1 MTSGIN
7 KLSNLQ
13 QRVLIGLPGAAV
25 IIWGISVSNW
35 VYFGMFFLIC
45 LFALLEFFKLLKNNG
60 YHPQPIIGT
69 FIGLLLFVLT
79 FFIEKKLIHS
89 DFYFLLFP
97 LMAFVFFIVLY
108 KIQETNRPFINI
120 GLTLLGVIYVALP
133 LALINFCVLK
143 DGEYHYQITLGIL
156 LLLWASDTGAYFSG
170 KAFGKRKLFERVS
183 PKKTWEGSIGGALLS
198 LVIAAVLS
206 FFFTDLLLWQ
216 WLVLSII
223 IVVAGTY
230 GDLIE
235 SLFKRSFELKDSGK
249 SLPGHGGFLDRF
261 DGLFIAAPFIT
272 VFLRIF
278 F

>member
-13 QRVLIGLPGAAV
+13 QRILIGLPGAAV

-69 FIGLLLFVLT
+69 SIGLVLFVLT
-79 FFIEKKLIHS
+79 FFIEKKLIHP
-89 DFYFLLFP
+89 DFYFLIFP

-133 LALINFCVLK
+133 LALINFCVLR

-198 LVIAAVLS
+198 LAIATGLS

-216 WLVLSII
+216 WIVLSLI

-235 SLFKRSFELKDSGK
+235 SLFKRSIEIKDSGK

-272 VFLRIF
+272 AFLRIF

>member
-7 KLSNLQ
+7 KLTNLQ
-13 QRVLIGLPGAAV
+13 QRVLIGLPGAAI

-45 LFALLEFFKLLKNNG
+45 LFALLEFFKLLKTNG

-79 FFIEKKLIHS
+79 FLIEKKLLDS
-89 DFYFLLFP
+89 NFYFMLFP

-133 LALINFCVLK
+133 LALINFCVIK

-170 KAFGKRKLFERVS
+170 KLFGKRKLFERIS
-183 PKKTWEGSIGGALLS
+183 PKKTWEGSIGGAFLS
-198 LVIAAVLS
+198 LVIATGLS
-206 FFFTDLLLWQ
+206 FFFEDLLLWQ
-216 WLVLSII
+216 WLVLSLI
-223 IVVAGTY
+223 IVIAGTY

-272 VFLRIF
+272 AFLRIF